1 MKCKEAKK
9 LLSQY
14 TDGILDPGVMGELKS
29 HLGSCESCSKA
40 LEALLEM
47 RRRFDL
53 LPEVDAPDDFLQRL
67 HERLDREPVV
77 KRIAKKLFFPLG
89 RKIPLELAAA
99 VSMALVVILLLQA
112 LPVSRFKP
120 TLPEETS
127 PMERLPEEVGQ
138 AELSEKPPEN
148 TAGAPLPAEHE
159 QKIEKARVSEKP
171 REEPEKII
179 REPEMSEIVPQ
190 KAPAIPE
197 PESLEKPGLKVPA
210 EAPHTT
216 DVRIF
221 LRVVQAEQEEKP
233 VATTMA
239 KKSISEQDMEYGSAR
254 EIELIL
260 ELVNRYSGSVV
271 NGESQDSITFEI
283 PMASYAQFLE
293 DLGKYGQYR
302 LETLTGRIESTA
314 GIEGSTE
321 TITVSIELTK

>member
-1 MKCKEAKK
+1 
-9 LLSQY
+9 
-14 TDGILDPGVMGELKS
+14 
-29 HLGSCESCSKA
+29 
-40 LEALLEM
+40 
-47 RRRFDL
+47 
-53 LPEVDAPDDFLQRL
+53 
-67 HERLDREPVV
+67 
-77 KRIAKKLFFPLG
+77 
-89 RKIPLELAAA
+89 
-99 VSMALVVILLLQA
+99 
-112 LPVSRFKP
+112 
-120 TLPEETS
+120 
-127 PMERLPEEVGQ
+127 MERLPEEVRQ

-148 TAGAPLPAEHE
+148 TAVAPLRAEHE

-179 REPEMSEIVPQ
+179 GEPGMSEIVPQ

-197 PESLEKPGLKVPA
+197 PESLEEPGLKVPA

-221 LRVVQAEQEEKP
+221 LRLVQAEQEEKP
-233 VATTMA
+233 EATTMA

-260 ELVNRYSGSVV
+260 ALVNRYSGSVV